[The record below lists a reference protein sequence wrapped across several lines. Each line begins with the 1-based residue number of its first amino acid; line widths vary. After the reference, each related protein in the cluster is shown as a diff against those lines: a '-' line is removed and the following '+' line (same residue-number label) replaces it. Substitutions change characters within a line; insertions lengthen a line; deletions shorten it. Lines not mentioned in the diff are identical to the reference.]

1 MFLWSQLQL
10 LTGLGE
16 YSGGLLIHVGVYRD
30 RGGVA
35 ICMHTEL
42 LLVIRVRGRLQV
54 WERRGRCRGVD
65 IGIPTKELRAC
76 VCACVRVC
84 VCTMKRCST
93 SNLTNVFTHNY
104 TSPVSFPGPCL
115 ALHCLRR
122 PGNETSSSAVMKE
135 HTATSNLPTAYLHF

>member
-16 YSGGLLIHVGVYRD
+16 YSGGLLIHVGMYRD

-35 ICMHTEL
+35 ICVHTEL

-65 IGIPTKELRAC
+65 IGIPTKELRAR
-76 VCACVRVC
+76 VCACMRARVCACMRVC
-84 VCTMKRCST
+84 VCVCAR
-93 SNLTNVFTHNY
+93 
-104 TSPVSFPGPCL
+104 
-115 ALHCLRR
+115 
-122 PGNETSSSAVMKE
+122 
-135 HTATSNLPTAYLHF
+135 

>member
-10 LTGLGE
+10 LTGLSE
-16 YSGGLLIHVGVYRD
+16 YSGGLLIHVGMYRD

-35 ICMHTEL
+35 ICVHTEL

-76 VCACVRVC
+76 VRVCVRACVCVCVCVC

-104 TSPVSFPGPCL
+104 TSPVSFPGPACVGL
-115 ALHCLRR
+115 GMR
-122 PGNETSSSAVMKE
+122 PA
-135 HTATSNLPTAYLHF
+135 HQL